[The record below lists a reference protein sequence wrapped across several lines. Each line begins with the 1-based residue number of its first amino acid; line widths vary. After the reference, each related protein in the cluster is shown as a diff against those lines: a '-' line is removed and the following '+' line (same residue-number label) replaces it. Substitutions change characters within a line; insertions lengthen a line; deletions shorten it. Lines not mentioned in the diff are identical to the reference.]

1 MEAYSRRENL
11 IITGIPESRE
21 DTGVEDTAK
30 VLVDFMANELNVSN
44 GTDIDFQRVHRLG
57 KPKDKGPRA
66 IIARFLKYPDKVHVL
81 KSIIDKL
88 DHLVLWI
95 YLYVACQQGS
105 APLLSEEPNS
115 GTP

>member
-1 MEAYSRRENL
+1 MVCATSMRRMARYSN
-11 IITGIPESRE
+11 SRNNI
-21 DTGVEDTAK
+21 VMK
-30 VLVDFMANELNVSN
+30 INWKILCNANECSLLIF
-44 GTDIDFQRVHRLG
+44 TKFFKMYIEKEHDFAQFG
-57 KPKDKGPRA
+57 A
-66 IIARFLKYPDKVHVL
+66 
-81 KSIIDKL
+81 L

>member
-1 MEAYSRRENL
+1 MELQPRNEVKIRTTAAHKRQSFFTDFCYSHNGLRQKGGTTCSLYTRCVYTQGVLTSLFQTILL
-11 IITGIPESRE
+11 IC
-21 DTGVEDTAK
+21 
-30 VLVDFMANELNVSN
+30 LN
-44 GTDIDFQRVHRLG
+44 
-57 KPKDKGPRA
+57 
-66 IIARFLKYPDKVHVL
+66 HVL

-105 APLLSEEPNS
+105 GPLLSEEPNS